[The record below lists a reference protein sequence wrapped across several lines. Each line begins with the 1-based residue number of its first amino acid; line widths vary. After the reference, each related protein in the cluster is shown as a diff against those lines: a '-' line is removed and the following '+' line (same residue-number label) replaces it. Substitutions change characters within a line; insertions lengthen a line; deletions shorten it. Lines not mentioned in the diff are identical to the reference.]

1 MSLHD
6 QRIHAA
12 KLLRQVERA
21 LHTGKP
27 CSVYMPMLKEATRT
41 VADIATKEVV
51 IASGAKLQAD
61 EVAR

>member
-1 MSLHD
+1 MT
-6 QRIHAA
+6 IHAQRVHA
-12 KLLRQVERA
+12 ATLLRQVIMA

-27 CSVYMPMLKEATRT
+27 CSAYMPMLKEATRT

-51 IASGAKLQAD
+51 IASTAQAQAD